1 MTTTYGSKTP
11 IYCSSS
17 FEWKDNHGWVDES
30 KLIKIGTHISA
41 LDFKGIAIQ
50 SARTGKIKYFEPI
63 YDEDGY
69 DCEFMMYGCDNMSV
83 KIWNY

>member
-11 IYCSSS
+11 IYCSSG
-17 FEWKDNHGWVDES
+17 FKWKDNIGWADES
-30 KLIKIGTHISA
+30 QLIKLGTHISA
-41 LDFKGIAIQ
+41 LDFKGVAIQ
-50 SARTGKIKYFEPI
+50 SAKTGKIKCFEPI

-69 DCEFMMYGCDNMSV
+69 DCEFTFFGCDNVFV